1 MCGMP
6 SRSYLSTSCFLRHRD
21 ARSRSSHSVSVSILL
36 DVFSLLMDIWTVYEG
51 DQEAF
56 SHDRIEI
63 LREHRDAETYGSIAA
78 SPRRTVRVE
87 QG

>member
-1 MCGMP
+1 
-6 SRSYLSTSCFLRHRD
+6 
-21 ARSRSSHSVSVSILL
+21 
-36 DVFSLLMDIWTVYEG
+36 MDIWTVYEG